1 MRVQRRDRLGGAIGP
16 LLAAALLSTASLA
29 SGNLHRDLFDDLYR
43 RGQQQNASVR
53 TFTAT
58 FTETTSSALLTR
70 PLTAR
75 GTVAVERPSRV
86 ALRYT
91 EPDERVLIIDA
102 NRLTTSWPSRGIRQ
116 TKDIGASQQ
125 RVQKYFV
132 NSSPDELRS
141 HFDIAATET
150 ASPQGYVIT
159 LVPKRKQIKEGLSQ
173 LEIQLDHATLLM
185 TSMKMTFPNGDTKV
199 MTFTDVSPNAQID
212 PAMFR

>member
-1 MRVQRRDRLGGAIGP
+1 MRVQRRDRLHGALHP
-16 LLAAALLSTASLA
+16 LLAAAVLSTASLA
-29 SGNLHRDLFDDLYR
+29 TGSAHRDLFDDLYR
-43 RGQQQNASVR
+43 RGQQQNAGVR
-53 TFTAT
+53 TFTAA

-75 GTVAVERPSRV
+75 GTVAVERPSRI

-91 EPDERVLIIDA
+91 EPDERVLIIDG
-102 NRLTTSWPSRGIRQ
+102 NRLTTSWPSRGMRQ

-132 NSSPDELRS
+132 NSSPEELRS
-141 HFDIAATET
+141 HFDIAATEAT
-150 ASPQGYVIT
+150 DQHGYVVT
-159 LVPKRKQIKEGLSQ
+159 LAPRRKQIKEGLSQ
-173 LEIQLDHATLLM
+173 LEIRLDYATLLM

-199 MTFTDVSPNAQID
+199 MAFTDVRPNAAID

>member
-1 MRVQRRDRLGGAIGP
+1 M
-16 LLAAALLSTASLA
+16 LSTASLA
-29 SGNLHRDLFDDLYR
+29 LGGAHRDLFDDLYR
-43 RGQQQNASVR
+43 RGQQQNTGVR
-53 TFTAT
+53 TFTAA

-75 GTVAVERPSRV
+75 GTVAVERPSRI

-91 EPDERVLIIDA
+91 EPDERVLVIDG

-132 NSSPDELRS
+132 NSSPEELRS

-150 ASPQGYVIT
+150 TDPHGYVVT
-159 LVPKRKQIKEGLSQ
+159 LVPRRKQIKEGLSQ
-173 LEIQLDHATLLM
+173 LEIRLDYTTLLM
-185 TSMKMTFPNGDTKV
+185 ISMKMTFPKGDTKV
-199 MTFTDVSPNAQID
+199 MTFTDVRPNAAID